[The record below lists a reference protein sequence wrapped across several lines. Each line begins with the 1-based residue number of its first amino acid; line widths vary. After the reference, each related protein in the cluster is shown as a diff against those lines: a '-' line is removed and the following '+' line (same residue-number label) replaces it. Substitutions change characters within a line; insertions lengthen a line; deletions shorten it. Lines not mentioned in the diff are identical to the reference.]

1 MISVCVQKSYLCS
14 RIKFEKSMTTVTLSY
29 DQNNAAISLLVQ
41 ALRELGVKF
50 QDSATDTTDKPT
62 AAAMET
68 AQAIEEMRRG
78 DTVKFN
84 SFDDF
89 KKAMYEL

>member
-1 MISVCVQKSYLCS
+1 
-14 RIKFEKSMTTVTLSY
+14 MTTVTLSY

>member
-1 MISVCVQKSYLCS
+1 
-14 RIKFEKSMTTVTLSY
+14 MTTVTLSY

-50 QDSATDTTDKPT
+50 QDTVTDTTDKPT

-89 KKAMYEL
+89 KRAMYEL

>member
-1 MISVCVQKSYLCS
+1 
-14 RIKFEKSMTTVTLSY
+14 MTTVTLSY
-29 DQNNAAISLLVQ
+29 DQNNTAISLLLQ
-41 ALRELGVKF
+41 ALREMGAKF
-50 QDSATDTTDKPT
+50 QDSTTDTADKPT

-89 KKAMYEL
+89 KRAMYDL

>member
-1 MISVCVQKSYLCS
+1 
-14 RIKFEKSMTTVTLSY
+14 MTTVTLSY

-50 QDSATDTTDKPT
+50 QDTATDTTDKPT
-62 AAAMET
+62 AAMET

-84 SFDDF
+84 SLDDF